1 MFTEKK
7 IYIYAILL
15 LILNGINTSVDGVI
29 NINPLKVLTILIS
42 YPLYLTI
49 VVTIGAVSFYLLR
62 QRDVYLPFL
71 GDTVIP
77 TSLLKNQTPSKA
89 TVSEVVNVTPNTK
102 VLYWA
107 SETSKNKDQLVHAK
121 EAYGDYKNM
130 GVATS
135 DSKGN
140 ATLKV
145 RQPQSYHVTKM
156 FRKKILTPHIH
167 YRYVKS
173 SGMLSRIET
182 VQIKD

>member
-1 MFTEKK
+1 MFSEKI
-7 IYIYAILL
+7 IYIYGILL

-29 NINPLKVLTILIS
+29 NINPLKIATIIIS
-42 YPLYLTI
+42 YPLYLVI
-49 VVTIGAVSFYLLR
+49 VITIGLISLYLLR

-77 TSLLKNQTPSKA
+77 TSLLKNQIPSNA
-89 TVSEVVNVTPNTK
+89 TVTKVVKVPPGTK

-107 SETSKNKDQLVHAK
+107 SEPSKNQNKLIHAK
-121 EAYGDYKNM
+121 DAYGDYKNM
-130 GVATS
+130 GVVVS
-135 DSKGN
+135 NSKGL

-145 RQPQSYHVTKM
+145 RNPQKYQVKKL
-156 FRKKILTPHIH
+156 FRTKILTPHIH

-182 VQIKD
+182 IQI